1 MSKFLYLVLATVV
14 VSVLAVVIALR
25 YSKTVVHDWQ
35 WGLLY
40 KLGRFQRVL
49 KPGAYWWVTPLHEI
63 IFLDKRRQT
72 EIIPGQEVL
81 TKDTLGVK
89 LSLVVEYRF
98 AEPHLAMSEVE
109 DVTTHLH
116 SVAQIAIRKAAGER
130 DLDILLNEREVVA
143 EEVHAATSAAMTPLG
158 VEVVAT
164 SLRDIML
171 SKELRSGYAAVVTAR
186 KEGEANLERARGE
199 TAALRH
205 LANAAQ
211 MVKNNPDLMQLRL
224 IQSMTATEAARRT
237 FVIGV
242 PPSSA
247 EAVDRAAEQEDGA
260 SD

>member
-1 MSKFLYLVLATVV
+1 MSKFLYLVLAAVV
-14 VSVLAVVIALR
+14 VSVLAVVIVR
-25 YSKTVVHDWQ
+25 QYRKTVVHDWQ

-40 KLGRFQRVL
+40 RQGKFQRVL
-49 KPGAYWWVTPLHEI
+49 EPGTYWWLTPFHEVL
-63 IFLDKRRQT
+63 FLEKRRRT

-89 LSLVVEYRF
+89 LSLVVEYRVVG
-98 AEPHLAMSEVE
+98 PRLAISEVE
-109 DVTTHLH
+109 DMTTHLH
-116 SVAQIAIRKAAGER
+116 SVAQIALRKAIGER
-130 DLDILLNEREVVA
+130 DLDALLNEREAVA
-143 EEVHAATSAAMTPLG
+143 EEVHVATSAAMKRVG

-237 FVIGV
+237 FVIGM
-242 PPSSA
+242 PPTA
-247 EAVDRAAEQEDGA
+247 AAVDEASEAEGSA

>member
-1 MSKFLYLVLATVV
+1 MSKFLYLVLVTVV
-14 VSVLAVVIALR
+14 VSAFAVVIAWR
-25 YSKTVVHDWQ
+25 YRKTVVHDWQ

-40 KLGRFQRVL
+40 KQGRFQRVL
-49 KPGAYWWVTPLHEI
+49 KPGVYWWVTPLHEI
-63 IFLDKRRQT
+63 FFLDKRRQT
-72 EIIPGQEVL
+72 EIIAGQEVL

-89 LSLVVEYRF
+89 LSLVVEYRI

-109 DVTTHLH
+109 DVKVHLH
-116 SVAQIAIRKAAGER
+116 SVAQIAIRKAVGAR
-130 DLDILLNEREVVA
+130 DLDVLLNEREAVA
-143 EEVHAATSAAMTPLG
+143 EEVHAATTEAMTPLG
-158 VEVVAT
+158 IEVITTA
-164 SLRDIML
+164 LRDIML
-171 SKELRSGYAAVVTAR
+171 SKELRTGYAAVVTAR

-237 FVIGV
+237 FVVGM
-242 PPSSA
+242 PPTA
-247 EAVDRAAEQEDGA
+247 AAVDEASEAEGSA